1 MNPKQVELG
10 TARLAVLTPPK
21 EEIPVRD
28 VEKAALNTLPLFTLP
43 AGVSVVVVAAGDEGH
58 AVAAVAELEAILSS
72 GACDVGDAG
81 GRTIRAIG
89 FDTETRPC
97 FQAGRPPNRVSL
109 VQLYARGGSSVFL
122 FRLQHGIPV
131 PLLRL
136 LGDRA
141 VMKVGVGV
149 RDDVAAIR
157 TREPTF
163 DDHGSFADLSPL
175 LRARYPLLRRV
186 GLRNATASILGRRLS
201 KAQQMK
207 NWDHEL
213 SPAMVS
219 YGALD
224 AVVGWA
230 LLAAATG
237 RAAAVAVAEDGR
249 VGREGGGDG
258 AGGGAGRLVVGTAG
272 AAGNGSSGGGGG
284 NLLPIAAVVAAA
296 AAAVAAAAPVAA
308 AATAAAA
315 ARDGGA
321 AGGGGGGD
329 SGGANSGRRPK
340 DGVKRFRG
348 GGRGAGDG
356 DDRRHAGGRGG
367 GKRSKGGRGKGGGK
381 GKGRGRGKGKGKG
394 DSREGGGE
402 HGGGK
407 GRY

>member
-1 MNPKQVELG
+1 MQVELG
-10 TARLAVLTPPK
+10 TARLAVQTPP

-81 GRTIRAIG
+81 GRAIRAIG

-122 FRLQHGIPV
+122 FRLQHGIPA

-237 RAAAVAVAEDGR
+237 RAAAVAVAEEGR

-258 AGGGAGRLVVGTAG
+258 VGGGPGRAVVGTAG
-272 AAGNGSSGGGGG
+272 AAGNSSSGGGG

-296 AAAVAAAAPVAA
+296 AAAVAAAAPAA
-308 AATAAAA
+308 AAAAAAAA
-315 ARDGGA
+315 ARGGGA
-321 AGGGGGGD
+321 AAAAAAGD

-340 DGVKRFRG
+340 DGGKRFRG
-348 GGRGAGDG
+348 GGRGAGDGDG

-394 DSREGGGE
+394 DSREGGGK